1 MFAAGG
7 VAEDN
12 KFTNTYQCTARA
24 NMPDYKF
31 QTEDPAVKPPAF
43 TGVCGVGGPYGVGG
57 NVTRSP
63 GVTVEEACKYGGLIP
78 WVNQDTYINDFDYSG
93 TVQETAS
100 LPSLI
105 VIATTKLLG
114 LTLVQLHIEYSPA
127 NFHPTHTTSIST
139 PTRSNLLYPQVGKL
153 S

>member
-63 GVTVEEACKYGGLIP
+63 GVTVEEARKYGGLIP
-78 WVNQDTYINDFDYSG
+78 WVNQDTYINDFDSG
-93 TVQETAS
+93 TVQEIS
-100 LPSLI
+100 LCDCHHKAPGSHTCPTSYR
-105 VIATTKLLG
+105 VFTRKL
-114 LTLVQLHIEYSPA
+114 PPP
-127 NFHPTHTTSIST
+127 HPTHTTSIST

>member
-78 WVNQDTYINDFDYSG
+78 WVNQDTYINDFDSG
-93 TVQETAS
+93 TVQEISRLFSTISYCDCHQKAPGS
-100 LPSLI
+100 HTCPTSYYQPLPDQIYCTHRWANSHRLCRR
-105 VIATTKLLG
+105 LLQG
-114 LTLVQLHIEYSPA
+114 WRL
-127 NFHPTHTTSIST
+127 
-139 PTRSNLLYPQVGKL
+139 
-153 S
+153 